1 MVFTEEMLQ
10 QCRRLHM
17 IGVGGSGM
25 FPIAQIL
32 LTQGF
37 TLSGSDNNPGETI
50 DQERAMGVTV
60 TIGHAAEN
68 VHGADAVIYSA
79 AIMQNNVE
87 LVEARRL
94 GIPTVE
100 RSEMLGLL
108 TRRYGNCVCI
118 SGTHGKTTTTSMTTM
133 IFLAAGMDPS
143 TVIGG
148 KLKAIGGSGR
158 AGKSDTMVVEAC
170 EYSNTFLHLAPDVS
184 VILNIDDDHLEFF
197 KTMENLRAAFRKF
210 AELTSRTVVFN
221 GDDENTRLALDGLT
235 GKELISYGLSEQND
249 YCPANLVR
257 QSPTHLTFDLMHRGE
272 NLGTLELCVP
282 GQHNVLNAVAA
293 AAASLAAGAP
303 FEAVQKGLAE
313 FHGVHRRL
321 EIFGTVNGIT
331 VADDYAHH
339 PTELEATLKTCKGL
353 GYNSVWAIFQPFT
366 FSRTALLLDDFA
378 RVLPIADHVVMTAIM
393 GGREINTYGIT
404 TQALADKIPGSVWFE
419 TFEEV
424 RDYVLANAKPGDF
437 VITLGCG
444 DCYKC
449 ANMIL
454 GR

>member
-1 MVFTEEMLQ
+1 MTFTEEALQ
-10 QCRRLHM
+10 KCRRLHM

-32 LTQGF
+32 LAQGF
-37 TLSGSDNNPGETI
+37 TLTGSDNNPGETI

-68 VHGADAVIYSA
+68 VRGADAVIYSA
-79 AIMQNNVE
+79 AIMQNNPE

-170 EYSNTFLHLAPDVS
+170 EYANTFLRLAPDVS

-197 KTMENLRAAFRKF
+197 GNMENLRASFRKF
-210 AELTSRTVVFN
+210 AEMTSRTVVYN
-221 GDDENTRLALDGLT
+221 GDDENTCLALEGLE
-235 GKELISYGLSEQND
+235 GKETVTYGLDPKND
-249 YCPANLVR
+249 YYPENYVR
-257 QSPTHLTFDLMHRGE
+257 KDGFRASFDLMYRGKKLTE
-272 NLGTLELCVP
+272 VELSVP
-282 GQHNVLNAVAA
+282 GEHNVLNALASAA
-293 AAASLAAGAP
+293 AAIAAGAP
-303 FEAVQKGLAE
+303 VEAVKKGLAE
-313 FHGVHRRL
+313 FRGAHRRL
-321 EIFGTVNGIT
+321 EIFGTVNGFT

-339 PTELEATLKTCKGL
+339 PTELEATLRTCKSL
-353 GYNSVWAIFQPFT
+353 GFRSVWAVFQPFT
-366 FSRTALLLDDFA
+366 FSRTALLMDDFA
-378 RVLPIADHVVMTAIM
+378 RVLPIADHVVLTAIM
-393 GGREINTYGIT
+393 GGREINTYGVT
-404 TQALADKIPGSVWFE
+404 TQMLADKIPGSVWFE

-424 RDYVLANAKPGDF
+424 RDYVLANAKPGDL

-454 GR
+454 GK

>member
-1 MVFTEEMLQ
+1 MMFTEEMLQ
-10 QCRRLHM
+10 QCRRIHM

-32 LTQGF
+32 LRQGF
-37 TLSGSDNNPGETI
+37 TLTGSDNNPGETI
-50 DQERAMGVTV
+50 DQERRMGIAV

-68 VHGADAVIYSA
+68 VRGADAVIYSA
-79 AIMQNNVE
+79 AIMQENVE

-100 RSEMLGLL
+100 RSEILGLL

-133 IFLAAGMDPS
+133 IFLEAGMDPS

-148 KLKAIGGSGR
+148 KLAAIGGSGR
-158 AGKSDTMVVEAC
+158 AGESDTMVVEAC

-197 KTMENLRAAFRKF
+197 KTMENLRASFRNF
-210 AELTSRTVVFN
+210 AKITSRTVVYN
-221 GDDENTRLALDGLT
+221 GDDENTCLALNGLT
-235 GKELISYGLSEQND
+235 GKELISYGFGEQND
-249 YCPANLVR
+249 YYPADIVW
-257 QSPTHLTFDLMHRGE
+257 QSGTHATFDLMRRGKK
-272 NLGTLELCVP
+272 LTALELCVP
-282 GQHNVLNAVAA
+282 GEHNVLNALAA
-293 AAASLAAGAP
+293 AAASIAAGAP
-303 FEAVQKGLAE
+303 VEAVRKGLAN
-313 FHGVHRRL
+313 FRGVHRRL

-339 PTELEATLKTCKGL
+339 PTELEATLKTCRGL
-353 GYNSVWAIFQPFT
+353 GYKSVWAIFQPFT
-366 FSRTALLLDDFA
+366 FSRTAILLDDFA
-378 RVLPIADHVVMTAIM
+378 RVLPIADHVVLTAIM
-393 GGREINTYGIT
+393 GGREVNTYGIT

-424 RDYVLANAKPGDF
+424 RDYVLAHAQPGDF

-454 GR
+454 GK